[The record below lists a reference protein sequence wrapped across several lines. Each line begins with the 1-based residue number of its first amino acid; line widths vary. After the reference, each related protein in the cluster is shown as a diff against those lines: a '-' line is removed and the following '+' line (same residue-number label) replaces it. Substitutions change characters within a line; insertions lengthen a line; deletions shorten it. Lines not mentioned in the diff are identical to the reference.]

1 MSPLQTTEIK
11 IQSCVKMENQNR
23 EKEIIKT
30 SFVGIIGN
38 VFLVVFKAFVGIIA
52 GSVSIIM
59 DAMNNFTDALSSI
72 ITIIGTKLSA
82 KRADKKH
89 PYGYG
94 RIEYMTSTLI
104 AVLIL
109 FAGGMAVYESIQSII
124 DHFQN
129 GSMPTFETYS
139 IIIIAVAIAAK
150 ITIGLFFR
158 KKGQKI
164 DSDALKTSGMDALF
178 DSILSTATLVGMIVA
193 KFAGVYVEGYLGIAI
208 GLFILKSGFGVMKES
223 LSSMIGDR
231 FEREYVVAIK
241 EEINKI
247 EGVRGCYD
255 LILNSYGHNKNIGS
269 VHIGV
274 NEELTA
280 KDIQSIERKIS
291 MLMYNKYNTIM
302 TVGIYAENLSDE
314 GSKNKLRDVLD
325 IIHKYPTVLQ
335 VHGFYVDKENK
346 SINYDLV
353 VSFDDKTPEETIG
366 KIKEETEL
374 ANEGYTVFVQYDQDF
389 SLSE

>member
-1 MSPLQTTEIK
+1 
-11 IQSCVKMENQNR
+11 MENKNR

-38 VFLVVFKAFVGIIA
+38 VFLVAFKAFVGILA

-59 DAMNNFTDALSSI
+59 DAVNNFTDALSSI

-82 KRADKKH
+82 KKADKKH

-129 GSMPTFETYS
+129 GSMPSFETYS
-139 IIIIAVAIAAK
+139 IVIIAVAIAVK
-150 ITIGLFFR
+150 IAIGLFFR
-158 KKGQKI
+158 KKGKKI
-164 DSDALKTSGMDALF
+164 DSEALKASGMDALF
-178 DSILSTATLVGMIVA
+178 DSILSTATLIGMIVA

-231 FEREYVVAIK
+231 FEREYVVAMK

-247 EGVRGCYD
+247 DGVCGCYD

-274 NEELTA
+274 SEELTA
-280 KDIQSIERKIS
+280 KEIQAIERNIS
-291 MLMYNKYNTIM
+291 TLLYHKYHTIM
-302 TVGIYAENLSDE
+302 TVGIYAENPSNE
-314 GSKNKLRDVLD
+314 ISKTIFAKILD
-325 IIHKYPTVLQ
+325 IIKKYPTVLQ
-335 VHGFYVDKENK
+335 IHGFYVDEDVQ

-353 VSFDDKTPEETIG
+353 ISFDDPEPEETIQ
-366 KIKEETEL
+366 KIKKETEL
-374 ANEGYTVFVQYDQDF
+374 VNNGYTVFIQYDQDF